1 MMKKFALRSLALL
14 LTFAAACSDYDDTDL
29 WNSVNDIKKR
39 VEALETAV
47 AKLNSDVSAMQTLI
61 EKLNEKVYVSKV
73 ETNADGSYTI
83 YFTDPE
89 NTKITITDGKDGAAA
104 PVIGVAKDT
113 DEVYYWTLTSGG
125 GEPEWLLA
133 DGKKIPVTAA
143 AVVPL
148 LKIDDKGFWII
159 SCDKGTTWNYI
170 TDDKDQPV
178 SALGQGGVSDSF
190 FKEVTQD
197 GAYAYFTLMDG
208 TTITVAMRSDF
219 YLLVKMAPA
228 LGTYA
233 YGETKTYETES
244 VGVNDVVLT
253 KPTGWTVSYADEV
266 LTIKAPAEEA
276 VCETEGEIAVI
287 YFGDNDRSSL
297 VKMKVKI
304 DKDYTGVTEGDNF
317 TLEITEVGDT
327 RVSAAITPKD
337 PEMSYY
343 VYPYDPDKSDE
354 ACITQLQKRFKA
366 DIADGPEYVDYFFK
380 GAKTDYKYSGL
391 TPGESYDL
399 SVVGVK
405 YDLTAKTLDIVTPLM
420 RVPFSTKA
428 PEIINTTYLMTL
440 SDISWYGAKCAVHPS
455 DDLPYFC
462 TFVKKSTFDM
472 AYDDADFAQTY
483 IDDRYLWPYYG
494 ELSEGTLLWS
504 DFTAT
509 GDIAFSSP
517 GFVRRDPLYISE
529 DIFPLES
536 DTDYYAV
543 AFGCNEDGE
552 FSNSRVSRK
561 LFRTKA
567 FTPTEACTFTID
579 VTVDKQDLAI
589 KVTPSDK
596 NTSYITFID
605 ERDTYRDNFATPR
618 QYPPYDLYWRMQGLE
633 AGQTIGDDDC
643 FYTGDAAYNVVSL
656 KAASA
661 YIVFAYGCSADG
673 RITTE
678 PEIVEVHTKGTVD
691 QPDLNSAAKQRRTGS
706 PRTAYRVIR

>member
-1 MMKKFALRSLALL
+1 MMKKFALWSLALL
-14 LTFAAACSDYDDTDL
+14 LTFAAACSDYDDTEL

-89 NTKITITDGKDGAAA
+89 NTKITITNGKDGAAA

-113 DEVYYWTLTSGG
+113 DEIYYWTLTSGG

-159 SCDKGTTWNYI
+159 SCDKGATWNYI

-233 YGETKTYETES
+233 YGENKTYETES

-253 KPTGWTVSYADEV
+253 KPTGWVVSYADEV

-327 RVSAAITPKD
+327 RVRAAITPKD

-343 VYPYDPDKSDE
+343 VYPYDPAKSDE

-380 GAKTDYKYSGL
+380 GTKTDYRYSGL

-428 PEIINTTYLMTL
+428 PEIINTAYLMTL

-483 IDDRYLWPYYG
+483 IDDRYLWPYSG
-494 ELSEGTLLWS
+494 ELSDRNGRPRILLAGIRAARS
-504 DFTAT
+504 ALYLGGYLPAGIRHRLLRRGVRLQRERRILEQPRLAQAFPYQSLHADRSVHLHHRRNRRPT
-509 GDIAFSSP
+509 GPRHQGDP
-517 GFVRRDPLYISE
+517 VGQKHELHHVHRRARHL
-529 DIFPLES
+529 
-536 DTDYYAV
+536 
-543 AFGCNEDGE
+543 
-552 FSNSRVSRK
+552 
-561 LFRTKA
+561 
-567 FTPTEACTFTID
+567 
-579 VTVDKQDLAI
+579 
-589 KVTPSDK
+589 
-596 NTSYITFID
+596 
-605 ERDTYRDNFATPR
+605 PR
-618 QYPPYDLYWRMQGLE
+618 QFRHAAAISALRPLLAY
-633 AGQTIGDDDC
+633 AG
-643 FYTGDAAYNVVSL
+643 
-656 KAASA
+656 
-661 YIVFAYGCSADG
+661 
-673 RITTE
+673 
-678 PEIVEVHTKGTVD
+678 
-691 QPDLNSAAKQRRTGS
+691 TGS
-706 PRTAYRVIR
+706 GTDDRGRRLLLHGRRGL

>member
-1 MMKKFALRSLALL
+1 MMKKFALWSLALL
-14 LTFAAACSDYDDTDL
+14 LTFAAACSDYDDTEL

-89 NTKITITDGKDGAAA
+89 NTKITITNGKDGAAA

-113 DEVYYWTLTSGG
+113 DEIYYWTLTSGG

-159 SCDKGTTWNYI
+159 SCDKGATWDYI

-253 KPTGWTVSYADEV
+253 KPTGWVVSYADEV

-327 RVSAAITPKD
+327 RVRAAITPKD

-343 VYPYDPDKSDE
+343 VYPYDPAKSDE

-380 GAKTDYKYSGL
+380 GTKTDYRYSGL
-391 TPGESYDL
+391 TPGREL
-399 SVVGVK
+399 R
-405 YDLTAKTLDIVTPLM
+405 PLGG
-420 RVPFSTKA
+420 RRKIRPDGQDARHRHAAHAGSLQHQS
-428 PEIINTTYLMTL
+428 PRNHQHGL
-440 SDISWYGAKCAVHPS
+440 SDDPLRH
-455 DDLPYFC
+455 
-462 TFVKKSTFDM
+462 FVV
-472 AYDDADFAQTY
+472 
-483 IDDRYLWPYYG
+483 RG
-494 ELSEGTLLWS
+494 E
-504 DFTAT
+504 
-509 GDIAFSSP
+509 
-517 GFVRRDPLYISE
+517 VRRPS
-529 DIFPLES
+529 
-536 DTDYYAV
+536 
-543 AFGCNEDGE
+543 FGRPALLLHVRQEID
-552 FSNSRVSRK
+552 
-561 LFRTKA
+561 FRH
-567 FTPTEACTFTID
+567 
-579 VTVDKQDLAI
+579 
-589 KVTPSDK
+589 
-596 NTSYITFID
+596 
-605 ERDTYRDNFATPR
+605 
-618 QYPPYDLYWRMQGLE
+618 GL
-633 AGQTIGDDDC
+633 
-643 FYTGDAAYNVVSL
+643 
-656 KAASA
+656 
-661 YIVFAYGCSADG
+661 
-673 RITTE
+673 
-678 PEIVEVHTKGTVD
+678 
-691 QPDLNSAAKQRRTGS
+691 
-706 PRTAYRVIR
+706 